1 MAEAMAATGSTEE
14 AYTGYDTSG
23 YASMQQDWQEQWN
36 WGGES
41 ADYTSG
47 DQFCGNVAFFVPF
60 AGMGGMGGMPMTN
73 ASASTKDDGDSQ
85 TQAKSDPSDLQEMKL
100 KLAKLQAEN
109 QRLMQLCETER
120 QMRQIEVTAFQQTL
134 EMYAVPHSEVD
145 QLVRRFQEDT
155 PALNYGMNGMN
166 GMNPLMYASNA
177 STATGSPGTGTGTAA
192 SLETLLQDLYNKL
205 YDPQDIPYR
214 AEKHKADHS
223 DKQAFTNKDPWEGS
237 EGHSA
242 FTKEVEEVEKH
253 LGRLESMVEM
263 SVDERARTT
272 LLRMTP
278 EQGKAA
284 LAKVEEIIREQGGY
298 CRSLSSMV
306 QSVCRKTG
314 HTK

>member
-1 MAEAMAATGSTEE
+1 
-14 AYTGYDTSG
+14 
-23 YASMQQDWQEQWN
+23 MQQDWQEQWN
-36 WGGES
+36 WGGDS

-60 AGMGGMGGMPMTN
+60 AGMGGMGGMGGMPMTN
-73 ASASTKDDGDSQ
+73 VSASTKDDADSQ

-100 KLAKLQAEN
+100 KMTKLQAEN

-166 GMNPLMYASNA
+166 GMNPQFMYASNA
-177 STATGSPGTGTGTAA
+177 STATGSPGTGTAGTAA

-205 YDPQDIPYR
+205 YDPQDS
-214 AEKHKADHS
+214 AEKQKADHN
-223 DKQAFTNKDPWEGS
+223 DKQAFTNKDTWEDS
-237 EGHSA
+237 EAHPA
-242 FTKEVEEVEKH
+242 FAKEVEEVEKH

>member
-1 MAEAMAATGSTEE
+1 MR
-14 AYTGYDTSG
+14 
-23 YASMQQDWQEQWN
+23 
-36 WGGES
+36 
-41 ADYTSG
+41 
-47 DQFCGNVAFFVPF
+47 P
-60 AGMGGMGGMPMTN
+60 
-73 ASASTKDDGDSQ
+73 ASTKDDGDSQ

-177 STATGSPGTGTGTAA
+177 STATGSPGTGTAGNGCIIRDPLTGISTTNSMTPKIYRIGLRSTKQITAT
-192 SLETLLQDLYNKL
+192 SRLS
-205 YDPQDIPYR
+205 P
-214 AEKHKADHS
+214 
-223 DKQAFTNKDPWEGS
+223 NKDPWEGS